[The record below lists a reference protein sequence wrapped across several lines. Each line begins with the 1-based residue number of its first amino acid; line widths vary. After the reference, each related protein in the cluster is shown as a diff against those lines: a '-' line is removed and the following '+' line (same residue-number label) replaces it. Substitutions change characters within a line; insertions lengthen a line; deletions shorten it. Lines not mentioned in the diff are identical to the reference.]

1 MRLGFDLSIEQMQ
14 KLVMTPELIQA
25 IQILQFN
32 TQELESFIDEQLL
45 VNPLL
50 DVNSPNAVD
59 NDNNEKK
66 EYDNDEKQTFDNEPN
81 EPTEPNEHNTS
92 EDMDWKEYFKEY
104 DDISYKQK
112 EYSDE
117 SKETSYE
124 QYVST
129 DITLSEHLMFQLQ
142 FIMEED
148 KYLKKIGRYIIES
161 LDPNGYM
168 TLTIDEIA
176 EKFKVDASKVEH
188 VLSTIQSFEP
198 SGIGARNIQEC
209 LIIQMRHSKI
219 EDSYLEEIINNHL
232 NDIADNRLNVISKAL
247 NIPVEEVQRYAD
259 VIRKFEPKPGRQ
271 FSSQDDIKYV
281 VPDVTI
287 EKIDGKYVIIVNDA
301 TAPRLFINSYY
312 RRMLLDSEK
321 ESHLSK
327 YLTGK
332 LNSALWLVKSI
343 EQRRQT
349 IYNVVKTIVD
359 YQYEFF
365 EHGKKYLV
373 PMTLKQVAEEVGI
386 HESTVSRAI
395 NGKYIQCPGGIY
407 EIKYFFSSG
416 VTYAHGQG
424 VASESIKT
432 MIKEMLDEEDVKKPL
447 SDQLITEMLNDKGI
461 DISRRT
467 VAKYREEMN
476 IPSSSKRRRY

>member
-1 MRLGFDLSIEQMQ
+1 MSFLRLGFDLSIEQIQ

-50 DVNSPNAVD
+50 DTNSPNTAETENQEKQSSNQD
-59 NDNNEKK
+59 QPTNE
-66 EYDNDEKQTFDNEPN
+66 DHNEKQTANDE
-81 EPTEPNEHNTS
+81 
-92 EDMDWKEYFKEY
+92 MDWKEYFKDY

-112 EYSDE
+112 EYRDE

-129 DITLSEHLMFQLQ
+129 DITLTEHLMFQLQ
-142 FIMEED
+142 FSNDD
-148 KYLKKIGRYIIES
+148 KLVKKIGRYIIES
-161 LDPNGYM
+161 LNPNGYM
-168 TLTIDEIA
+168 TLTVEEIA
-176 EKFKVDASKVEH
+176 EHFNVDAEKVDE
-188 VLSTIQSFEP
+188 VLSIVQSFEP
-198 SGIGARNIQEC
+198 FGIAARSIQEC
-209 LIIQMRHSKI
+209 LLIQLQQAKIQDENLEAIIR
-219 EDSYLEEIINNHL
+219 EHL
-232 NDIADNRLNVISKAL
+232 NDIAENRLNNISKAL
-247 NIPVEEVQRYAD
+247 NIAVEEIQRYAD
-259 VIRKFEPKPGRQ
+259 IIKKFEPKPGRQ
-271 FSSQDDIKYV
+271 FSSQEDVKYV
-281 VPDVTI
+281 IPDVNI
-287 EKIDGKYVIIVNDA
+287 EKIDGQYVVVVNDA
-301 TAPRLFINSYY
+301 TAPRLFINSHY
-312 RRMLLDSEK
+312 RQMLMSSEK
-321 ESHLSK
+321 ESNLSK
-327 YLTGK
+327 YLTNK

-359 YQYEFF
+359 YQYNFF
-365 EHGKKYLV
+365 EYGKKHLV

-395 NGKYIQCPGGIY
+395 NGKYLQSPNGIY

-416 VTYAHGQG
+416 VSYAHGQG
-424 VASESIKT
+424 VASESIKM
-432 MIKEMLDEEDVKKPL
+432 MIKELLDEENPKKPY
-447 SDQLITEMLNDKGI
+447 SDQRITELLNKKGI